1 MERYFLGSNTHSGFA
16 GFYDGV
22 TDNINRVY
30 LLKGG
35 AGTGKSSL
43 MKKVLKRGVE
53 LGYCCESWHCSGDP
67 NSLDGVYIKDID
79 VAVIDATS
87 PHAVEPKIPAV
98 KDDIVNL
105 LEYVDKDKL
114 YKHREAIENCQNA
127 KKSVICLDMNT

>member
-16 GFYDGV
+16 GFYDEV

-53 LGYCCESWHCSGDP
+53 LGYC
-67 NSLDGVYIKDID
+67 
-79 VAVIDATS
+79 
-87 PHAVEPKIPAV
+87 
-98 KDDIVNL
+98 
-105 LEYVDKDKL
+105 
-114 YKHREAIENCQNA
+114 
-127 KKSVICLDMNT
+127 